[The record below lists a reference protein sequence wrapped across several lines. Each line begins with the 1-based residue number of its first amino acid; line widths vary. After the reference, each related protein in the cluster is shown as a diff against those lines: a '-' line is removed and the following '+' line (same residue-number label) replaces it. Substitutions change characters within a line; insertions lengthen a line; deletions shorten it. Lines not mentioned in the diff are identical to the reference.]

1 MSTASDQLLMM
12 AMSRISPLD
21 GPWGRILV
29 GSCGAWILIFGR
41 NMMWLRRDIPVLF
54 VIAEFHC

>member
-12 AMSRISPLD
+12 AMSRISALD

-29 GSCGAWILIFGR
+29 GSCGAWILICGG

-54 VIAEFHC
+54 VIAEIHC